1 MRRPRTRRNTAA
13 EVEIWSNFIMA
24 STHAEWDTLSNQFAE
39 AAERAGKTV
48 VAVHG
53 GGRLAASGIIWR
65 AGIVVSASHM
75 LRRTE
80 EITLLMPDMR
90 EISATFAGRDPG
102 TDLAILKTEAKSAAV
117 SIETAPSS
125 ALRVGQWVLG
135 VGRSSLGDLAASAGI
150 IARLGSAW
158 RTWRGGHLDRLIRPD
173 ITLYPGQ
180 SGSALVDSSGHF
192 LGMNTSALARGA
204 AITVPTATIDR
215 VINEILAHG
224 HVFRPYLGVAMQPV
238 ELPEALITELKLN
251 RIGLMVMNVEPA
263 SPSAQAGIML
273 GDIITGVNGREITGV
288 EHLQMAL
295 RELKRGDSLQL
306 TYVRGGKLATA
317 SVKVADRPRS

>member
-1 MRRPRTRRNTAA
+1 MATAP
-13 EVEIWSNFIMA
+13 
-24 STHAEWDTLSNQFAE
+24 AEWNTLSNQFAE
-39 AAERAGKTV
+39 AAEKAGKAA

-53 GGRLAASGIIWR
+53 GGRLAASGIVWR
-65 AGIVVSASHM
+65 AGIVVTAAHM

-80 EITLLMPDMR
+80 EITLLMPDKS
-90 EISATFAGRDPG
+90 ESAATFAGRDPG
-102 TDLAILKTEAKSAAV
+102 TDLAILKTEAKSGSA
-117 SIETAPSS
+117 SSETTSSS
-125 ALRVGQWVLG
+125 APRVGQWVLA

-180 SGSALVDSSGHF
+180 SGGALVDSSGRF

-204 AITVPTATIDR
+204 AITVPAATVDR
-215 VINEILAHG
+215 VLDEILAHG

-238 ELPEALITELKLN
+238 ELPEALISELKIN
-251 RIGLMVMNVEPA
+251 HIGLMVMNVEPG

-273 GDIITGVNGREITGV
+273 GDIITGVKGRQISGV
-288 EHLQMAL
+288 EHLQAAL
-295 RELKRGDSLQL
+295 RELKRGDSLEL
-306 TYVRGGKLATA
+306 SYVRGGKLSTA
-317 SVKVADRPRS
+317 NVKVADRPQR